1 MGTFRNE
8 VEGTQG
14 DHEEVE
20 IWLSIHSMLVYLAQF
35 CGVSVPSV
43 SHFKLLVHC
52 HTASGRDA
60 YKEACTMDSEKV
72 KELSPAHLG
81 LDS

>member
-14 DHEEVE
+14 DREEAE
-20 IWLSIHSMLVYLAQF
+20 IWLLIHSMLVYLAQF

-43 SHFKLLVHC
+43 SYFKLLVHC